1 MITDLRFSVRVNDW
15 LIVLRFSLGVRFSLR
30 VELMIVLWFSLGF
43 GFRLEETDS
52 VKVFVED

>member
-1 MITDLRFSVRVNDW
+1 MRVNDW

-30 VELMIVLWFSLGF
+30 GELIVLWFSLGF